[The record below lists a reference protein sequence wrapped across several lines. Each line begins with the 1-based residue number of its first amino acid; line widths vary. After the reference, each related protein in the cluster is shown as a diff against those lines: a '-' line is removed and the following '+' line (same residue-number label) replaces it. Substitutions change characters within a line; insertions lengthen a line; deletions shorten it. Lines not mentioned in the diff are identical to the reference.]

1 MHDIVSQLTLKD
13 AVRTSLVST
22 NWRRLWTYH
31 PNLCFD
37 STTILNR
44 KSGSRN
50 KSRRHRF
57 IRRVNAVLESHTGTG
72 LRRFKIAFALDMR
85 HTKHLD
91 RWFDFSLASRATEV
105 AVNLLPEI
113 HKGSVELWEETYTLP
128 FHMFSS
134 EGASH
139 IKSLQQFSS
148 SMCR

>member
-1 MHDIVSQLTLKD
+1 MTIVSRLTLKD

-37 STTILNR
+37 CPTILNR
-44 KSGSRN
+44 KSGSRS
-50 KSRRHRF
+50 KRRRQRF
-57 IRRVNAVLESHTGTG
+57 IRRVNAVLESHTGAG

-91 RWFDFSLASRATEV
+91 RWLNFALASRATEV
-105 AVNLLPEI
+105 DVNLLPET
-113 HKGSVELWEETYTLP
+113 SRYTRVLWSYGKKHTPGRFICLVVKVHLTL
-128 FHMFSS
+128 
-134 EGASH
+134 SH
-139 IKSLQQFSS
+139 FSS